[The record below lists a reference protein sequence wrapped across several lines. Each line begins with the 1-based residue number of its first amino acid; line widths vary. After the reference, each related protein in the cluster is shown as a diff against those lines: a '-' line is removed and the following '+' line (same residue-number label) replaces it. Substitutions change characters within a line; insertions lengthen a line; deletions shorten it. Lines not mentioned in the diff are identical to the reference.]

1 MKGNIMANSTTI
13 LRNATL
19 NYAKVYKPEMNPFGK
34 EVFDI
39 QLEFTKDRIDEFSPY
54 GKVRQLSNG
63 NFAIN
68 INRPAVNGKGQRN
81 SIRVVDSEKNSIDAP
96 IGNGSTGNVMVYTY
110 DWNVGGRSGTKS
122 VLIAVQV
129 TDLVEYNPESSMDF
143 DLVVSEGNTTAP
155 AQDF

>member
-1 MKGNIMANSTTI
+1 MSNTTTI
-13 LRNATL
+13 LRNVTL
-19 NYAKVYKPEMNPFGK
+19 NYAKVYKAETNPFGK

-39 QLEFTKDRIDEFSPY
+39 QLEFTKDRIDEFAPY

-68 INRPAVNGKGQRN
+68 VNRPAVNNKGQQN
-81 SIRVVDSEKNSIDAP
+81 TIRVVNNEKATITDP
-96 IGNGSTGNVMVYTY
+96 IGNGSTGNVMVYSY
-110 DWNVGGRSGTKS
+110 DWSTGGRSGRKS

-129 TDLVEYNPESSMDF
+129 TDLVAYNPEASVDF
-143 DLVVSEGNTTAP
+143 DLVVGENNTQSP

>member
-1 MKGNIMANSTTI
+1 MSNTTTI
-13 LRNATL
+13 LRNVTL
-19 NYAKVYKPEMNPFGK
+19 NYAKVYKAETNPFGK

-39 QLEFTKDRIDEFSPY
+39 QLEFTKDRIDEFAPY

-68 INRPAVNGKGQRN
+68 VNRPAVNNKGQQN
-81 SIRVVDSEKNSIDAP
+81 TIRVVNNEKATITDP
-96 IGNGSTGNVMVYTY
+96 IGNGSTGNVMVYSY
-110 DWNVGGRSGTKS
+110 DWSTGGRSGRKS

-129 TDLVEYNPESSMDF
+129 TDLVAYNPEASVDF
-143 DLVVSEGNTTAP
+143 DLVVGEQSP